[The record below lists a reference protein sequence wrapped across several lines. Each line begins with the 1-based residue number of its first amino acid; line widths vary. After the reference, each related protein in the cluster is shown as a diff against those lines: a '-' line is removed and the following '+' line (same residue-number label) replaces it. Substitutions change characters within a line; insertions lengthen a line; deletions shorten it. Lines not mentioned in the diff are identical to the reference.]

1 MTTPTYDIIIAHF
14 GVTPDITAKAVRC
27 IETISEFSPLDEV
40 RLIVIDNGSP
50 AEDWYQITGAIR
62 AADFPN
68 AVVVK
73 NRMNMGFVKA
83 VEQGIAIGTAPY
95 AVILNND
102 TEAAPNWL
110 QLLRQ
115 PFDEDPSVAICSPLT
130 TDEGWQGRY
139 ARDNPDARGWVA
151 LPPGK
156 MVAFFCAMLS
166 RKFLDDVGFRHEEF
180 EQFGGF
186 GGDDYLCEVAGKLGY
201 RIALQR
207 DLTIKHHRRTTFKAL
222 HSEEQIKE
230 MQDAALARFRQMKGK
245 L

>member
-1 MTTPTYDIIIAHF
+1 MIPTYDVIIPHYGANS
-14 GVTPDITAKAVRC
+14 DITKKAVRC
-27 IETISEFSPLDEV
+27 IETIAEYSPLDEM

-50 AEDWYQITGAIR
+50 AEDWYRFTGAIR
-62 AADFPN
+62 AANFPN

-95 AVILNND
+95 VVLMNND
-102 TEAAPNWL
+102 AEAAPSWL
-110 QLLRQ
+110 GLLRK
-115 PFDEDPSVAICSPLT
+115 PFDEDPSVAICGPLT
-130 TDEGWQGRY
+130 TDCGWQGRY
-139 ARDNPDARGWVA
+139 RERNPDAAGWCV

-156 MVAFFCAMLS
+156 MVAFFCAMIS
-166 RKFLDDVGFRHEEF
+166 RQFLDRVGFQHDAF
-180 EQFGGF
+180 GDFGGF
-186 GGDDYLCEVAGKLGY
+186 GGDDYLCELAGNLSY

-207 DLTIKHHRRTTFKAL
+207 DLVIKHHRRTTFKAL

-230 MQDAALARFRQMKGK
+230 LQDGALARFRQMKER

>member
-1 MTTPTYDIIIAHF
+1 MVTYDVVIPHF
-14 GVTPDITAKAVRC
+14 GVTPDITKKAVRC

-110 QLLRQ
+110 GLLRE
-115 PFDEDPSVAICSPLT
+115 PFDEDPTVAICGPLS
-130 TDEGWQGRY
+130 TDGGWQARY
-139 ARDNPDARGWVA
+139 RERNPDATGWCA
-151 LPPGK
+151 LPTGH
-156 MVAFFCAMLS
+156 MVAFFCAMIRRS
-166 RKFLDDVGFRHEEF
+166 FLDRFGFQHEAFDDF
-180 EQFGGF
+180 EGF
-186 GGDDYLCEVAGKLGY
+186 GGDDYLCAVAERY
-201 RIALQR
+201 DFRIALQR
-207 DLTIKHHRRTTFKAL
+207 DLVIKHHRRTTFKAL

-230 MQDAALARFRQMKGK
+230 MQDGALARFRQMKGK

>member
-1 MTTPTYDIIIAHF
+1 MITYDVVIPHF

-27 IETISEFSPLDEV
+27 IETIAEYSPLDDV

-50 AEDWYQITGAIR
+50 AEDWHQITGAIR

-68 AVVVK
+68 VVVLR
-73 NRMNMGFVKA
+73 NPTNVGFVKA

-95 AVILNND
+95 VVLMNND

-115 PFDEDPSVAICSPLT
+115 PFDKDRSIAICSPLT
-130 TDEGWQGRY
+130 TDSGWQGRY
-139 ARDNPDARGWVA
+139 ARDNPEATGWVS

-166 RKFLDDVGFRHEEF
+166 RTFLADVGFRHEAF
-180 EQFGGF
+180 EDFGGF
-186 GGDDYLCEVAGKLGY
+186 GGDDYLCEVACKFGY

-207 DLTIKHHRRTTFKAL
+207 DLVIKHHRRTTFKAL
-222 HSEEQIKE
+222 HSEEHIKE
-230 MQDAALARFRQMKGK
+230 LQDGALARFRKMRRE

>member
-1 MTTPTYDIIIAHF
+1 MPTFDIIIAHF

-27 IETISEFSPLDEV
+27 IETIAEFSPIDEV

-50 AEDWYQITGAIR
+50 AEDGGRIREAINR
-62 AADFPN
+62 CDFPN
-68 AVVVK
+68 LIVMR
-73 NRMNMGFVKA
+73 NPTNIGFVGA
-83 VEQGIAIGTAPY
+83 VEQGLAISNAPY
-95 AVILNND
+95 VVLLNND

-115 PFDEDPSVAICSPLT
+115 PFDEDVSVAICSPLT

-139 ARDNPDARGWVA
+139 ARDNPDATGWVA

-156 MVAFFCAMLS
+156 MVAFFCAMMS
-166 RKFLDDVGFRHEEF
+166 RTFLDDVGFEHNDFEE
-180 EQFGGF
+180 FGGF
-186 GGDDYLCEVAGKLGY
+186 GGDDYLCELACRRGY

-207 DLTIKHHRRTTFKAL
+207 DLVIKHHRRTTFKAL

-230 MQDAALARFRQMKGK
+230 LQEGALARFRRMKGR